1 MCFGVASL
9 HDGFASMVPALYA
22 GRGLGGVADAD
33 EGGQG
38 LLGLAV
44 VVGEDAGIAHGS
56 FRPTI
61 ALGHT
66 PGLVI
71 IGITVAAIA
80 TQFPI
85 AHFLLGR

>member
-1 MCFGVASL
+1 V
-9 HDGFASMVPALYA
+9 V
-22 GRGLGGVADAD
+22 DAD
-33 EGGQG
+33 EGGRV
-38 LLGLAV
+38 LGLAV
-44 VVGEDAGIAHGS
+44 LVGDRAGIELGS

-80 TQFPI
+80 TQFPF
-85 AHFLLGR
+85 AHFLLGK